1 MVHHGLWDYDLPA
14 APTLMNIEIDNEVIP
29 AVAQVSKQGFVYVFN
44 RKTGEPIWPINETRV
59 PQSNIP
65 GEKSSLTQPIPTKPK
80 PFDRQG
86 LSEEDLI
93 DFTPELRRAAL
104 SIIKQ
109 FDYGPLYTPPSLRGT
124 INLPGWGGGANWS
137 GAAFDPDTGR
147 LFIPSRTGP
156 MIVKLKAGGE
166 KTNFRFVRSRDVTSL
181 KGPEGLPITKPPYS
195 RITAIDMN
203 TGDHIW
209 MRPHGNGIR
218 QKIIEKGISDPGPV
232 GGRFGTGPLLT
243 SSLLFLGQKDENRNL
258 LRAFNK
264 DDGKIL
270 AEIDL
275 PATPW
280 GTPMSY
286 VSNNR
291 QYIVIATG
299 EGANAKLIGLA
310 LPP

>member
-1 MVHHGLWDYDLPA
+1 MPPVP
-14 APTLMNIEIDNEVIP
+14 V
-29 AVAQVSKQGFVYVFN
+29 VS
-44 RKTGEPIWPINETRV
+44 RC
-59 PQSNIP
+59 
-65 GEKSSLTQPIPTKPK
+65 
-80 PFDRQG
+80 
-86 LSEEDLI
+86 
-93 DFTPELRRAAL
+93 
-104 SIIKQ
+104 
-109 FDYGPLYTPPSLRGT
+109 PS
-124 INLPGWGGGANWS
+124 
-137 GAAFDPDTGR
+137 
-147 LFIPSRTGP
+147 
-156 MIVKLKAGGE
+156 
-166 KTNFRFVRSRDVTSL
+166 
-181 KGPEGLPITKPPYS
+181 
-195 RITAIDMN
+195 
-203 TGDHIW
+203 
-209 MRPHGNGIR
+209 GNGIR

-264 DDGKIL
+264 DDGTIL

-286 VSNNR
+286 VSGNR